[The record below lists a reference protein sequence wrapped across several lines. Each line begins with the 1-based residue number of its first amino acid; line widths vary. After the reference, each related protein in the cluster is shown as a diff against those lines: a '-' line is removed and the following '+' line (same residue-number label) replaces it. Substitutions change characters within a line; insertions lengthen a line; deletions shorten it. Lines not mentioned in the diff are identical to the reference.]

1 MKELNIFRE
10 FLNKKNTDEED
21 REFETMVEEIE
32 EMEKELEKINGK
44 SDIFISLVDYL
55 SDDREGV
62 KRVHAALKKVMKK
75 MAGGKSLNE
84 EKEYYPGYKGVDIT
98 GVVDG
103 DTATLNWI
111 GVSIFDRGKG
121 LGKAAVTNFEEWAR
135 EQGATYV
142 EVEVYQRDVGFWE
155 KMGYSMVK
163 ENPPPKALYDT
174 EYTYGKK
181 IA

>member
-1 MKELNIFRE
+1 MKELNTFRE

-75 MAGGKSLNE
+75 MAGGKSLND
-84 EKEYYPGYKGVDIT
+84 GY
-98 GVVDG
+98 
-103 DTATLNWI
+103 
-111 GVSIFDRGKG
+111 
-121 LGKAAVTNFEEWAR
+121 
-135 EQGATYV
+135 
-142 EVEVYQRDVGFWE
+142 
-155 KMGYSMVK
+155 
-163 ENPPPKALYDT
+163 
-174 EYTYGKK
+174 
-181 IA
+181 